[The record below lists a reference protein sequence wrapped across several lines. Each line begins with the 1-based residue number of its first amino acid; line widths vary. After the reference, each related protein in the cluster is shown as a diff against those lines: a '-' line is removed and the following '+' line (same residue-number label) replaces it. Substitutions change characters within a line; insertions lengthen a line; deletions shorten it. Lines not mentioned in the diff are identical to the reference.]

1 MGLFMTHATAAN
13 NTFNIVSLT
22 ANEDSESE
30 IKYFESHELTKAVEY
45 EDCDDYILVIR
56 NI

>member
-1 MGLFMTHATAAN
+1 MTPATTAN

-45 EDCDDYILVIR
+45 EDVMITFLFVRMSILM
-56 NI
+56 